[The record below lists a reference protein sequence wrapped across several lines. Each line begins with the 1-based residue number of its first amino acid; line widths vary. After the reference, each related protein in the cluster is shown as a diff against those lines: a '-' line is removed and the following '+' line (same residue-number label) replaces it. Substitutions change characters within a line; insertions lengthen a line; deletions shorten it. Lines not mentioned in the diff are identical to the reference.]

1 MLNNIILIW
10 VLLRLYRIDRICVN
24 DITIN
29 GVFFPKGMMIV
40 VPIYALHM
48 DPEGWPE
55 PTKFNPER

>member
-40 VPIYALHM
+40 VPIFVLHM
-48 DPEGWPE
+48 DPEVWPE